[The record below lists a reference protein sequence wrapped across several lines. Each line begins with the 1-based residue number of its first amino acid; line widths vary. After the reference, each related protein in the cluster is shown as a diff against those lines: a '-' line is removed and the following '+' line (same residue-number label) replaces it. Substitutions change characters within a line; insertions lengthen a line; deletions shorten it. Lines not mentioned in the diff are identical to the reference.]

1 MFNFWPPPSTDIMQT
16 SLLFAIFIPLIFSP
30 LFFIFK
36 LFYPRHLGF
45 IALFFALF
53 SLISI
58 ISAGIASGWN
68 EPQVITIPW
77 VSSLDINLTFITD
90 GLSLFF
96 GILVTAMG
104 ILVCWYSQYYMDP
117 KDPHLGRFYACLVFF
132 MGAMLG
138 TVFVSNMMVFF
149 FFWELTGA
157 ASFLLIGYWHPE
169 PSAWKGARMALL
181 VTAFTGL
188 ALLAGIIMLNILTGT
203 FEWHIMADQGLSF
216 QMHTGW
222 TYPIVI
228 CFLIA
233 IFGKSAQFPFY
244 FWLPNAMVAPTPV
257 SAYLHAAT
265 MVNLGVF
272 LTARMY
278 PLFVSHEM
286 WHYLLTTFSFITL
299 LLGAALSLLSNNLK
313 AILAYATVSQL
324 GFFLAFYG
332 IGGKE
337 GIEYDFIHI
346 LNHAFYKGSLFML
359 IGIIEHATGIR
370 DIRHLGGL
378 WNKLPLT
385 TFIFFIAAA
394 SMAGI
399 PGTTGF
405 LSKEL
410 ILADIVSLGQ
420 AHYSGWLI
428 LGVLIMASFFKV
440 AIATRLFYHLFVRD
454 PQHVQEI
461 DILHVPSLGVQFPP
475 LILSA
480 VSFIFGVLPSYL
492 GQLTSYFYVSGLHK
506 LDSKVLQIWH
516 GWTFELL
523 ISFMIFLGGAIIFY
537 IAEKSEWR
545 WTSIVDRL
553 NFGDLFE
560 RFINVLPKISK
571 TIVQTFEPLSY
582 ERQLEVLFGLFGFGL
597 GGFLIYYSPI
607 DSLSFQPAPI
617 SPVKFL
623 TAFLISLFTI
633 LVLLF
638 KNPISKLL
646 ALSGC
651 GFFIAIYFTLYEAPD
666 LAMTQILVEVAISL
680 FILLLL
686 RHQSSLKQHSQSFF
700 SKLQKLVIPIS
711 LACGMTAVLIVVLYQ
726 SHQKPMLDFFIR
738 NSVMYAHGSN
748 VVNTILIDFRGLDT
762 LGESIVVLTA
772 MLGVVGLLTNNKKIF
787 LKEPLLEVPINS
799 SILHSITPLIFI
811 LLNLFAIYLLLRGH
825 NYPGGGFIAGLAN
838 GIAIIILGLTIQVFK
853 TPSYFFKLGFFGIG
867 LIVFAG
873 FIPVFL
879 GATFLTHY
887 VSVPALPWLE
897 YISSITPLIFDV
909 GVYLVVLVMMTKIYF
924 LLRQAHFR
932 GIKWS

>member
-1 MFNFWPPPSTDIMQT
+1 MFNLWSPPSIYITQA
-16 SLLFAIFIPLIFSP
+16 SLLFAIFFPLIFSSI
-30 LFFIFK
+30 FFILK

-58 ISAGIASGWN
+58 VCAGTASGWN

-77 VSSLDINLTFITD
+77 VSSLGINLTFITD

-96 GILVTAMG
+96 GLLVTAMG

-117 KDPHLGRFYACLVFF
+117 EDPHLGRFYACLVFF

-138 TVFVSNMMVFF
+138 TVFVSNMMLFF

-157 ASFLLIGYWHPE
+157 ASFLLIGYRHPD

-203 FEWHIMADQGLSF
+203 FEWHIMVDQGLSF
-216 QMHTGW
+216 QMHAEW

-278 PLFVSHEM
+278 PLFTSHEM
-286 WHYLLTTFSFITL
+286 WHHLLITFSFITI
-299 LLGAALSLLSNNLK
+299 LLGAGLSLLSNDLK

-324 GFFLAFYG
+324 GFFLGFYG

-359 IGIIEHATGIR
+359 VGIVEHATGIR
-370 DIRHLGGL
+370 DVRYLGGL

-394 SMAGI
+394 AMAGI

-410 ILADIVSLGQ
+410 FLTDIISLGQ
-420 AHYSGWLI
+420 AHQSGWLI

-440 AIATRLFYHLFVRD
+440 AIAIRIFYHLFVRD
-454 PQHVQEI
+454 PQHVPEI
-461 DILHVPSLGVQFPP
+461 DIVHTPSLAVQIPP
-475 LILSA
+475 LILS
-480 VSFIFGVLPSYL
+480 VVTFIFGILPSYL
-492 GQLTSYFYVSGLHK
+492 GHLTSYFYVSGLHK
-506 LDSKVLQIWH
+506 LDPKILQIWH
-516 GWTFELL
+516 GWTFELFL
-523 ISFMIFLGGAIIFY
+523 SFMIYLGGASIFY

-545 WTSIVDRL
+545 FTSIVEEL

-560 RFINVLPKISK
+560 RFVNILPKISK
-571 TIVQTFEPLSY
+571 TIIQGVESLIY
-582 ERQLEVLFGLFGFGL
+582 ERQVELVFGIFGFGL
-597 GGFLIYYSPI
+597 GGYLIFYTPLDAI
-607 DSLSFQPAPI
+607 PLQPTSI
-617 SPVKFL
+617 SSVKL
-623 TAFLISLFTI
+623 ITTLLISLFTVLI
-633 LVLLF
+633 LLL
-638 KNPISKLL
+638 KDQISKLL
-646 ALSGC
+646 ALSGS

-666 LAMTQILVEVAISL
+666 LAMTQILVEVATSL
-680 FILLLL
+680 FILLLF
-686 RHQSSLKQHSQSFF
+686 RQQSSLNRHSQSV
-700 SKLQKLVIPIS
+700 SKLQKLGVPIA
-711 LACGMTAVLIVVLYQ
+711 LACGITSVLIVVLYQ
-726 SHQKPMLDFFIR
+726 SDQKPMLDFFIR
-738 NSVMYAHGSN
+738 NSVLYAHGSN

-762 LGESIVVLTA
+762 MGESIVVLTA
-772 MLGVVGLLTNNKKIF
+772 MLTVVGLLKKQIF
-787 LKEPLLEVPINS
+787 FKESVPAVPLTS
-799 SILHSITPLIFI
+799 SILHAVMPLIFI
-811 LLNLFAIYLLLRGH
+811 LLNLFSIYLLLRGH

-838 GIAIIILGLTIQVFK
+838 GIAIIILGLTMRTFK
-853 TPSYFFKLGFFGIG
+853 TPSLFFKLGFFGIG
-867 LIVFAG
+867 MIIFAG
-873 FIPVFL
+873 VIPVIL
-879 GATFLTHY
+879 GAVFLTHY
-887 VSVPALPWLE
+887 VSVPAFPLLE
-897 YISSITPLIFDV
+897 YISLNTPLIFDA
-909 GVYLVVLVMMTKIYF
+909 GVYLVVLAMMTKIYF
-924 LLRQAHFR
+924 LLRNAHFK
-932 GIKWS
+932 GVKWN